1 MHTYIHACTHT
12 YDTYIQTYRHTYT
25 TYIHTYMSAR
35 ARTHTHTH
43 THKSTWTG
51 FIIGAARPGLA
62 AAH

>member
-1 MHTYIHACTHT
+1 MHAHIRMIHIQAYIH
-12 YDTYIQTYRHTYT
+12 
-25 TYIHTYMSAR
+25 YIHTYIYVRAR
-35 ARTHTHTH
+35 ARTHTHTHTH